1 MSLCAPRPPAA
12 AFLDRTSM
20 RPSPR
25 ISQVTTDEPLGVQ
38 PREPAGRL
46 QGCGRSSPRRRR
58 GRSRPGAARRPA
70 RRDGGSSGSRS
81 ARRPSGTP
89 GRRSAGWAATPPRST
104 AARPPTGTSRAPP
117 ARGRRVGGPV
127 EQAVVGGDEV
137 VGEGQGDPQGP
148 AHSSHRRTPRCSRS
162 RSMSAIRWWVVLA
175 DRSVPGSPACGV
187 LRPQPRWSNWMIR

>member
-137 VGEGQGDPQGP
+137 VGEGQGDPQDPPTAATAG
-148 AHSSHRRTPRCSRS
+148 RRGARAAAPCPRSGGGSCWPTGRCQG
-162 RSMSAIRWWVVLA
+162 RRRAACCAR
-175 DRSVPGSPACGV
+175 SPAG
-187 LRPQPRWSNWMIR
+187 RTG